1 MAKHNTLTELF
12 SAIANAIRAKGKT
25 TAEIVADDFP
35 EAIENLKGGTSSSE
49 VTAGKAQVLEGYT
62 TITNDS
68 ADEIAEGTMPNNGA
82 TGTTLNA
89 GGSYTIPAGYTSGGT
104 VTANSLSSQTG
115 VQSGKTAIGAAQ
127 VLTGY
132 EGWVN
137 GNRVTGTM
145 ADNGATGTTLAIN
158 GTYTIPAGYTSGGTV
173 TQSITTKAAATIT
186 PSTSS
191 QTAVAAGTY
200 CSGAITVGAIPSQK
214 AAATYNTSTS
224 DQTIAASQWLSGAQT
239 IKAVTT
245 SNIDAGNIKKGV
257 VVTVGDGNSSTRIKN
272 VTGTYT
278 TVSSGQSAL
287 TAGVLLSGY
296 SGFANG
302 GGEVKGTMTL
312 RNYAQTGYTSTPS
325 GQTTGTFCLF
335 RMNGATCEVIPA
347 YGFYNQWS
355 WNTPIKCALSAQAA
369 KTVTPSTS
377 AQTAVSA
384 GYYTT
389 GAVTVAAIPNQK
401 SDSGNTKLNGSTQT
415 KSFAAGY
422 YANAHG
428 ATVDY
433 YSPTTSS
440 Y

>member
-49 VTAGKAQVLEGYT
+49 VTAGKAQVLAGYT

-68 ADEIAEGTMPNNGA
+68 ADEIVQGTMKNVSGSSTITLTSADSRKVVANDNDTGDAGGLWATTNSDGVVRLCMRIPEYGYYYGGHIMAQPLTKFGSAAPSQVLSGATFTSTSGITSGTMPNNGA
-82 TGTTLNA
+82 TGTTLAIN
-89 GGSYTIPAGYTSGGT
+89 GSYTIPAGYTSGGT
-104 VTANSLSSQTG
+104 VSQ
-115 VQSGKTAIGAAQ
+115 S
-127 VLTGY
+127 
-132 EGWVN
+132 
-137 GNRVTGTM
+137 VTT
-145 ADNGATGTTLAIN
+145 
-158 GTYTIPAGYTSGGTV
+158 
-173 TQSITTKAAATIT
+173 
-186 PSTSS
+186 
-191 QTAVAAGTY
+191 
-200 CSGAITVGAIPSQK
+200 K

-245 SNIDAGNIKKGV
+245 ANISAANIKKGV
-257 VVTVGDGNSSTRIKN
+257 TITVGDANSSTRIAN
-272 VTGTYT
+272 VAGTYS
-278 TVSSGQSAL
+278 TVSSGQTAL

-302 GGEVKGTMTL
+302 GGEVKGTMTN
-312 RNYAQTGYTSTPS
+312 RNKAQTAA
-325 GQTTGTFCLF
+325 TTGTTGQFCYYRHTTNKF
-335 RMNGATCEVIPA
+335 QVIPA
-347 YGFYNQWS
+347 YGYYGTWS
-355 WNTPIKCALSAQAA
+355 WDTCISIPVTDVAA

-377 AQTAVSA
+377 EQTAVSS
-384 GYYTT
+384 GCYTT
-389 GAVTVAAIPNQK
+389 GAIKVAAIPNQK

>member
-49 VTAGKAQVLEGYT
+49 VTAGKAQVLAGYT

-68 ADEIAEGTMPNNGA
+68 ADEIAEGTMKNVSGSSTITLTSADSRKVVANDNDTGDAGGLWATTNSDGVVRLCMRIPEYGYYYGGHILAMPLSKFGNAAASQVLSGATFTSSAGITSGTMPNNGA
-82 TGTTLNA
+82 TGTTLAIN
-89 GGSYTIPAGYTSGGT
+89 GSYTIPAGYTSGGT
-104 VTANSLSSQTG
+104 VSQ
-115 VQSGKTAIGAAQ
+115 S
-127 VLTGY
+127 
-132 EGWVN
+132 
-137 GNRVTGTM
+137 VTT
-145 ADNGATGTTLAIN
+145 
-158 GTYTIPAGYTSGGTV
+158 
-173 TQSITTKAAATIT
+173 
-186 PSTSS
+186 
-191 QTAVAAGTY
+191 
-200 CSGAITVGAIPSQK
+200 K

-224 DQTIAASQWLSGAQT
+224 DQTISASQWLSGAQT

-302 GGEVKGTMTL
+302 GAEVKGTMAL